1 MAKNSKEKQK
11 EYDSKRAGRT
21 RNWTAILYPE
31 DLPEDWVERIDEMHV
46 KWIESPLHDKDVNPD
61 GQPKKVHKHTLFMF
75 ENVKTLE
82 QVISFF
88 KEIFGESETGSICG
102 VATPQSVSDRCA
114 MVRYFAHLDHPS
126 KAQYDVSD
134 IIGHNGA
141 DVLEIMKY
149 SQAETIA
156 MMIEIEKYIEQNNIT
171 ELCDLSAC
179 IRETHP
185 EWYIVVTTRNTV
197 YFNAFIRSR
206 RHKAKEMAKFVSDV
220 ERGNIVVD
228 ENGEVK

>member
-149 SQAETIA
+149 SQAETVA
-156 MMIEIEKYIEQNNIT
+156 MMIEIEKYIEQNDIT

-220 ERGNIVVD
+220 ERGNIAVD

>member
-31 DLPEDWVERIDEMHV
+31 DLLEDWIERIDEMHV

-149 SQAETIA
+149 SQAETVA
-156 MMIEIEKYIEQNNIT
+156 MMIEIEKYIEQNDIT

-220 ERGNIVVD
+220 ERGNIAVD